1 MESGL
6 TPELIQAVIAQ
17 KASQPSMFVSGWEDG
32 VEEEENPDEIR
43 LPENLVVDKS
53 NLPKL
58 REKAVQLLKAAMDG
72 DIVVVTDIL
81 TAHGELV
88 NVKDGDLYTPLHRA
102 SYENHPD
109 VVEILLH
116 HGAEV
121 HSRTEDGWTPLH
133 SAARW
138 ASVAAAKV
146 LLEKAKADVNAT
158 TKGGLTPLHLASAST
173 EDGNVDMAKL
183 LLSQSNIDKTAK
195 TGAGETAK
203 DLSRQT
209 SAEMMKLFEDD

>member
-1 MESGL
+1 
-6 TPELIQAVIAQ
+6 
-17 KASQPSMFVSGWEDG
+17 
-32 VEEEENPDEIR
+32 
-43 LPENLVVDKS
+43 
-53 NLPKL
+53 
-58 REKAVQLLKAAMDG
+58 MDG

-158 TKGGLTPLHLASAST
+158 TKGGLTPLHLAAAST

-183 LLSQSNIDKTAK
+183 LL
-195 TGAGETAK
+195 
-203 DLSRQT
+203 R
-209 SAEMMKLFEDD
+209 